1 MDRSN
6 NKNKSLSR
14 HEERQQ
20 ALDFVFESMF
30 RDDEMQDAFDD
41 AFDARDTQVGE
52 YAQLIISGVR
62 EKLEEIDSL
71 IEKNLKGWK
80 KNRIS
85 KISLTILRI
94 AVFEILYV
102 EDVPVSVSI
111 NEAVELAKSYATAD
125 DGSFVNGVLGSVA
138 KNLNKSGDK

>member
-71 IEKNLKGWK
+71 IEKNLK
-80 KNRIS
+80 S
-85 KISLTILRI
+85 
-94 AVFEILYV
+94 
-102 EDVPVSVSI
+102 
-111 NEAVELAKSYATAD
+111 
-125 DGSFVNGVLGSVA
+125 
-138 KNLNKSGDK
+138 